1 MKHPSQVR
9 GRHEA
14 MPSVIGED
22 LAEYAEIE
30 ALNHGWQPKHRG
42 EPAPSTPVEQA
53 ARLTGELID
62 NLDRLM
68 GRGRYAR

>member
-14 MPSVIGED
+14 MPSPIGED
-22 LAEYAEIE
+22 LAEFAENE

-42 EPAPSTPVEQA
+42 EPKPSTLVEQA
-53 ARLTGELID
+53 ALLTDELID
-62 NLDRLM
+62 ELDRLM